1 MNILQVCPNPYERG
15 SGGISEHVKC
25 ISERLAKRHEV
36 TVYATDPSGMLPRY
50 DLIDGVKVERYR
62 RFAPN
67 KAYFFS
73 WELLLK
79 LRKAKFDVIH
89 GHGYHAFPM
98 HLSSFT
104 KCEKFVVSTHFHGAG
119 HSVFRNCLFSLF
131 KPIGKRTLTKADT
144 IIAVS
149 EFEKRLLCSYF
160 KIDAN
165 KVVVIPNGIDL
176 SEFAGLKRRRR
187 GFRSIL
193 YVGRLESYKGVQ
205 YLVEVLPKLPDDVVL
220 EIVGNGSLRGYLEA
234 RAKELNV
241 ADRVFFFHGLS
252 RRELLQK
259 YVDADVFILLSEREA
274 YSLAVA
280 EALAA
285 GTPCIVAKASALSE
299 WVDDESCFGVEFP
312 IRLDKLAELIDTV
325 LDCGVSGKTMKSLVW
340 TKILDWDEVI
350 QRLEE
355 VYTRVFTP

>member
-1 MNILQVCPNPYERG
+1 MKILQVCPNPYERG
-15 SGGISEHVKC
+15 SGGISEHVRC
-25 ISERLAKRHEV
+25 ISERLAKRHKV
-36 TVYATDPSGMLPRY
+36 TVYATDPSGMLPSY
-50 DLIDGVKVERYR
+50 DLINGVRVERYR
-62 RFAPN
+62 RFAPS

-79 LRKAKFDVIH
+79 LRKARFDVVH

-98 HLSSFT
+98 HLSSFA
-104 KCEKFVVSTHFHGAG
+104 KCEKFIVTTHFHGAG
-119 HSVFRNCLFSLF
+119 HSAFRNCLLSLF

-160 KIDAN
+160 KIDTS

-205 YLVEVLPKLPDDVVL
+205 YLVEILPKLPDDVIL

-234 RAKELNV
+234 RAKKLSV

-259 YVDADVFILLSEREA
+259 YVDADIFILLSEREA

-285 GTPCIVAKASALSE
+285 GTHCIVANTSALSE
-299 WVDDESCFGVEFP
+299 WVDNQTCFSVDYP
-312 IRLDKLAELIDTV
+312 IRLDKLKEIVNYVLENKVHKKNIAEKWI
-325 LDCGVSGKTMKSLVW
+325 GK
-340 TKILDWDEVI
+340 KIYDWDDVI
-350 QRLEE
+350 KRLED
-355 VYTRVFTP
+355 VYY